1 MLTDVPPDVICLGI
15 CTSVSW
21 TRKKSLWEHIRLS
34 RCTCPT
40 NQHCSLQN
48 SVNVCWIN
56 KWEILGDSVC
66 RKESHWAS
74 LLHYSRGNLPL
85 VPWNGTQE
93 DGPWTPHSPPHTQ
106 KCQTRVSL
114 LGEQTTTKAET
125 IVDNFLIA
133 EESIPKI
140 YLIFISPPG
149 LKSHQVCLYHVTF
162 FWEDMNKFLFNPD
175 RKLMTDGQ
183 SDFPEVWLT

>member
-66 RKESHWAS
+66 RKESHWAP
-74 LLHYSRGNLPL
+74 LLHYPRGNLPL
-85 VPWNGTQE
+85 APWNGTQE
-93 DGPWTPHSPPHTQ
+93 DGPWTPHSAPHTQ

-114 LGEQTTTKAET
+114 LGEQTTTKAKT

-162 FWEDMNKFLFNPD
+162 FWEDMNKFPFNPD
-175 RKLMTDGQ
+175 RKLTDGQ
-183 SDFPEVWLT
+183 SDFPEV